1 MVPRTQKAVFVY
13 EVGKPVRL
21 GERDVPSPKGGQVL
35 VKVAAAHLLPHDAYG
50 RDWGLFIGEK
60 LPFVLAGSVAGIIK
74 ELGLG
79 VTFFRVGD
87 RVFGTSNIDY
97 PTPDQAG
104 LQEYAVLQT
113 DSMALTPK
121 EFSDEQMATLGINV
135 PTAAVALFTG
145 FGFNLPPP
153 WSGDFESFDFSSLT
167 IVVLGAGTN
176 IAKLF
181 IRLATRLLDVGRI
194 IAVASLSNADELK
207 EAGAAHVIDRHSSE
221 ESVIAQVHS
230 AAGGAENVTHLI
242 DCVTWEHRLATKIMA
257 RNAASRLVTLQPV
270 DEDKVREQRPLCKPV
285 LVENLNINLGEP
297 ENFWRELPKWLSSG
311 VVRPTAFKTLEGLD
325 NVDEINRQL
334 DEYAAGKG
342 TPQLIVRP

>member
-1 MVPRTQKAVFVY
+1 MLMLAVV
-13 EVGKPVRL
+13 
-21 GERDVPSPKGGQVL
+21 
-35 VKVAAAHLLPHDAYG
+35 LPHDAYG

-60 LPFVLAGSVAGIIK
+60 LPFVLAGSVAGTIE
-74 ELGLG
+74 ELGPG
-79 VTFFRVGD
+79 VTSFHVGD

-97 PTPDQAG
+97 ATPDQAG

-113 DSMALTPK
+113 DSIALTPK
-121 EFSDEQMATLGINV
+121 GFSDEQVATLGINV

-145 FGFNLPPP
+145 FGFNFPPP
-153 WSGDFESFDFSSLT
+153 WNGDFESFDFSSLT

-181 IRLATRLLDVGRI
+181 IRLATKLLGVGKI

-207 EAGAAHVIDRHSSE
+207 EAGAAHVVDRHSSE

-230 AAGGAENVTHLI
+230 AAGGVENVTHLI

-257 RNAASRLVTLQPV
+257 RNAAN
-270 DEDKVREQRPLCKPV
+270 KVREQRPRCKPV

-297 ENFWRELPKWLSSG
+297 ESFWEKLPKWLSSG
-311 VVRPTAFKTLEGLD
+311 VVRPTAFKTLDGLE

-342 TPQLIVRP
+342 TPQLVVRP

>member
-1 MVPRTQKAVFVY
+1 MAPRTQRAVFVY

-21 GERDVPSPKGGQVL
+21 GERDVPSPKAGQVL

-60 LPFVLAGSVAGIIK
+60 LPFVLAGSVAGTVE
-74 ELGLG
+74 ELGPGL
-79 VTFFRVGD
+79 TSFQVGD

-113 DSMALTPK
+113 DSIALTPK
-121 EFSDEQMATLGINV
+121 GFSDEQVATLGINV

-145 FGFNLPPP
+145 FGFNFPPP
-153 WSGDFESFDFSSLT
+153 WKGDFESFDFSSLT

-181 IRLATRLLDVGRI
+181 IRLATKLLGIGKI

-230 AAGGAENVTHLI
+230 AAGGVGNVTHLI
-242 DCVTWEHRLATKIMA
+242 DCVTWEHHLATKIMA
-257 RNAASRLVTLQPV
+257 CNAASKLVTLQPV

-285 LVENLNINLGEP
+285 LVENLNINLGKP
-297 ENFWRELPKWLSSG
+297 ESFWKELPKWLSSG
-311 VVRPTAFKTLEGLD
+311 VVRPTAFKTLNGLE
-325 NVDEINRQL
+325 NLDEINRQL

-342 TPQLIVRP
+342 SPQLVIRP